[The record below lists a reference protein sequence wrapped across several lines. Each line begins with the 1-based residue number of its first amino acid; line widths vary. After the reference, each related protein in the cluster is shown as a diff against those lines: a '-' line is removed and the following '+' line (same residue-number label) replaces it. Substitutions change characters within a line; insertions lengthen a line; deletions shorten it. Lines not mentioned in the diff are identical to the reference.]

1 MMNDSIL
8 IFNHIP
14 KAGGTSLI
22 RFFEELYGNEYCYRH
37 SARDPRTNTHTP
49 PIDKL
54 DPLERDKLKFV
65 AGHFKYGKHKL
76 FQKPYKYI
84 CVLRDP
90 LERVVSDYYFN
101 RESGRPDLQEIAMNH
116 SLEEYIVM
124 KMENPKSEMGR
135 SAQAEY
141 LCGVQDEDVAMRVLE
156 KEYFLACSTPQLNEA
171 MKRISSFFN
180 VPHLEPKQINV
191 TKQKGKSSIISDK
204 LKEEFKSRMSLDYR
218 LLDLIEKKFD
228 NQKMEF

>member
-1 MMNDSIL
+1 MLDDSIL

-54 DPLERDKLKFV
+54 APSERNKLKFL

-101 RESGRPDLQEIAMNH
+101 RESGRPDLQKIAMNH

-135 SAQAEY
+135 SAQIEYICGSQDLEVAMKILEQEY
-141 LCGVQDEDVAMRVLE
+141 L
-156 KEYFLACSTPQLNEA
+156 LACTTTQLNEA
-171 MKRISSFFN
+171 MQRISEFFG
-180 VPHLEPKQINV
+180 VPHLEPKQANV
-191 TKQKGKSSIISDK
+191 TKKKGKSSIISDA
-204 LKEEFKSRMSLDYR
+204 LAEEFKFRTSLDYK
-218 LLDLIEKKFD
+218 LFD
-228 NQKMEF
+228 IVATNFDSQKMEF